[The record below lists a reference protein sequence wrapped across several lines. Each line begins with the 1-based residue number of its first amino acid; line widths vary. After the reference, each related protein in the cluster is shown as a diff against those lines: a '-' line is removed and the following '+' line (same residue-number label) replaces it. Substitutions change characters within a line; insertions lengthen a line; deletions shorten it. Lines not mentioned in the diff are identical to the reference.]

1 MSNFVHR
8 GKLAYGFIDQS
19 DNIHYDFELRLLT
32 IQGEINS
39 INTLLVEYPDLNEMP
54 ESEKWI
60 IERAA
65 SLAEMILISGKKLT
79 INEVLGLQA
88 DEFTVLM
95 EAEVNLRKKRSE
107 PIQRNPEA
115 QAQKDQR

>member
-1 MSNFVHR
+1 MSNFVHK
-8 GKLAYGFIDQS
+8 GKLAYGFIDQNG
-19 DNIHYDFELRLLT
+19 NIHHDFELRLLT

-54 ESEKWI
+54 ESEKWT

-65 SLAEMILISGKKLT
+65 SLAEMISIDGKKLS
-79 INEVLGLQA
+79 IKDILALQA

-115 QAQKDQR
+115 QAQKD